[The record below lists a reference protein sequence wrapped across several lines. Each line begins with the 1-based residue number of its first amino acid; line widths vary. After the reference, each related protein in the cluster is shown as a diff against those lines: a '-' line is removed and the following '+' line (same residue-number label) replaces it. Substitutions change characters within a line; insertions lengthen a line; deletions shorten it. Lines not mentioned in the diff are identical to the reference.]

1 MADELRRAG
10 LLDAVGGP
18 ATLVTLQASTPA
30 TSNAGRYARIIE
42 EHALLRRLIGVAG
55 EIAEMGY
62 DLPDDVT
69 KTVDQAESLVF
80 EVAQRRVTDTMAPIH
95 DLLDDN
101 LDRLESLYERGDA
114 ITGTPT
120 GFLDLD
126 ELLVGPPAQR
136 PLRARR
142 PPRDGQDRLRPRRGR
157 QRRHRGPAARC

>member
-1 MADELRRAG
+1 MAEELRRAG

-30 TSNAGRYARIIE
+30 ISNAGRYARIIE

-62 DLPDDVT
+62 DLPEDVT

-95 DLLDDN
+95 DLLNDN
-101 LDRLESLYERGDA
+101 LDRLESLYDKGDA

-126 ELLVGPPAQR
+126 ELLSGLQPNALYVLGAR
-136 PLRARR
+136 PSMGKTALAL
-142 PPRDGQDRLRPRRGR
+142 GVAV
-157 QRRHRGPAARC
+157 QRRHRGPAARR